1 MNEQNPRKLAE
12 LEAFLFHYGEAAEI
26 KKIAK
31 ILKLKEKEAAD
42 LVDFLEK
49 NLREAES
56 RGLMILKQNNRVQLV
71 TKPDFEDIN
80 KELIKEEFREELS
93 PASLETLSIIAYLGP
108 VSRATVDF
116 VRGVNSS
123 FILRSLL
130 VRGLVERE
138 PNPERRNVYD
148 YRVSFEFLRHIG
160 LGRQEDLP
168 EYDKYKDIIQ
178 KFTASGETQETQNPA
193 Q

>member
-56 RGLMILKQNNRVQLV
+56 RGLMILKQNNRIQLV

-123 FILRSLL
+123 FTMRNLL
-130 VRGLVERE
+130 IRGLIERY
-138 PNPERRNVYD
+138 PDPKRTNVFIYKP
-148 YRVSFEFLRHIG
+148 SFDLLKHIG
-160 LGRQEDLP
+160 ISKVEDLP
-168 EYDKYKDIIQ
+168 EYE
-178 KFTASGETQETQNPA
+178 KFQALIAKLRNPDE
-193 Q
+193 QPK

>member
-71 TKPDFEDIN
+71 TKPDFEDI
-80 KELIKEEFREELS
+80 KSLS
-93 PASLETLSIIAYLGP
+93 KK
-108 VSRATVDF
+108 
-116 VRGVNSS
+116 NSGKN
-123 FILRSLL
+123 FHPLRSRRFQLSL
-130 VRGLVERE
+130 ISDQSRGQQLI
-138 PNPERRNVYD
+138 
-148 YRVSFEFLRHIG
+148 SS
-160 LGRQEDLP
+160 
-168 EYDKYKDIIQ
+168 
-178 KFTASGETQETQNPA
+178 AA
-193 Q
+193 